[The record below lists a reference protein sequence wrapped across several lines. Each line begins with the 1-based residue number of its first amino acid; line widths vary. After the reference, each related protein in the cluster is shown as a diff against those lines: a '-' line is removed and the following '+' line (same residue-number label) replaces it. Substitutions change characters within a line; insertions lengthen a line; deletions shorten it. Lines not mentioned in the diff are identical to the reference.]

1 MTVTEILY
9 RLCIAL
15 AIGLL
20 IGLERAWRT
29 REISEG
35 RRAAGFRTLGLS
47 GLLGGVWA
55 VLASAG
61 EREGLVALAIVFAVF
76 SGAVVFFR
84 YREMQSEGSFGM
96 TTIVAAM
103 LAFSLGAVAV
113 IGNPL
118 VAGAAGVVVAA
129 LLAFKEWMH
138 VWTARLTWAELR
150 STLVLLLMTVVLLP
164 VLPNRTVDPWDALN
178 PFELWLITVMIA
190 AISFAGYVAM
200 KAVGEQKGILIS
212 GVAGGL
218 ASSTATAMI
227 MSRLGRQHGAEVS
240 VFAAGAIFAGAVMTA
255 RVLVVLTP
263 LNREV
268 AALLALPLVA
278 ATSVQALAGGL
289 LMWRHRASEA
299 EVANVQLDNPLDLS
313 STLKFGVLLAVITL
327 LSKTLSE
334 FVGETG
340 FFALAAVAGLA
351 DVDALTVSA
360 ARLAGDSITV
370 QTAAYAVAI
379 VAAVNTLA
387 KAALGWSVGGTAVGL
402 RLGGTAVAALLV
414 GAATLLFAPGL
425 RL

>member
-35 RRAAGFRTLGLS
+35 KRAAGFRTLGLS

-103 LAFSLGAVAV
+103 LAF
-113 IGNPL
+113 
-118 VAGAAGVVVAA
+118 
-129 LLAFKEWMH
+129 KEWMH

-200 KAVGEQKGILIS
+200 TAVGEQKGILIS

-255 RVLVVLTP
+255 RVLVVLTA

-299 EVANVQLDNPLDLS
+299 EVTNVQLDNPLDLS
-313 STLKFGVLLAVITL
+313 STLKFGALLAVITL

-340 FFALAAVAGLA
+340 FFALAAIAGLA

-360 ARLAGDSITV
+360 ARLAGDGITV

-414 GAATLLFAPGL
+414 GAGVLFLVPPL
-425 RL
+425 RF